1 MSCFIMRDA
10 ARSNANI
17 ADVNGDGTQY
27 SMDATVAYKQAA
39 LNCMD
44 YIQRLG
50 YTREQ
55 ARK

>member
-1 MSCFIMRDA
+1 MRDA